1 MLYFTIEKTN
11 IMKAFQADQTILKF
25 THLVQLKI
33 LDNRQFL
40 KFHCVVEFS
49 GKKQESSYSRK
60 IVETENQV
68 VAHTEPLTAQQV
80 MVRGLDAK

>member
-1 MLYFTIEKTN
+1 MLYFTIEKTK
-11 IMKAFQADQTILKF
+11 IMKAFQADQTTLKF
-25 THLVQLKI
+25 THPVQLKI

-49 GKKQESSYSRK
+49 GEKQESQYSRK

-68 VAHTEPLTAQQV
+68 VAHTEPPTAQQV
-80 MVRGLDAK
+80 LVRGLDAK